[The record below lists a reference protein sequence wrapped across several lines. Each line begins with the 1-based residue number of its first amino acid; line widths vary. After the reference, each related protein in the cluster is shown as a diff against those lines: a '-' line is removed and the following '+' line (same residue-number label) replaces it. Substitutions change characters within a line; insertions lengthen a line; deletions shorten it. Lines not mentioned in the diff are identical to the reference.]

1 MHIITLTSDWNNDD
15 FYVGALKGR
24 ILSQC
29 KDALIVDLN
38 HRIKPFHTAQA
49 AFIVRNSYR
58 RFPEGSIHL
67 IAVNT
72 EPEPG
77 GQLLAATLHGHFFL
91 CADNGMLGLLGGSE
105 PEKVVSLSREKI
117 ASLSRDTDSGESTF
131 LSLTIL
137 ADAACAISRG
147 QAIESLGQLT
157 SGYSSQTPL
166 RPAIEGD
173 TISGSVVYI
182 DSYQNAI
189 TNVSAELFKRV
200 GKGRDFTIYVQSKH
214 YRIQRIRTRYNEVPP
229 GELLALFNSIHLLE
243 IAIRNG
249 NAAGLLKLNTN
260 STIRIEFNN
269 R

>member
-1 MHIITLTSDWNNDD
+1 MLIITLTSDWNNDD
-15 FYVGALKGR
+15 FYLGALKGR
-24 ILSQC
+24 ILSRC
-29 KDALIVDLN
+29 NDVLIVDLN

-77 GQLLAATLHGHFFL
+77 GQLLAAKLHGHYFL
-91 CADNGMLGLLGGSE
+91 CADNGMLGLLGGPE
-105 PEKVVSLSREKI
+105 PEKVVSLSREKVETFR
-117 ASLSRDTDSGESTF
+117 LDQDPGENTF
-131 LSLTIL
+131 LPLTIL
-137 ADAACAISRG
+137 ADAACALATG
-147 QAIESLGQLT
+147 KPIEDLGQLT

-166 RPAIEGD
+166 RPTIEGD

-189 TNVSAELFKRV
+189 TNVSAELFERV
-200 GKGRDFTIYVQSKH
+200 GKGRGFTIYVQSKH
-214 YRIQRIRTRYNEVPP
+214 YTINRIRTRYNEVPP